1 MNETPSDLKF
11 LDSHEWVKVDDN
23 TVIVGISDHAQ
34 NELGEVVFVE
44 LPAIGDEFVSGDEAA
59 VVESVKAA
67 SEVYTPLS
75 GEVIEV
81 NEALEENPEL
91 VNTSPYEDG
100 WFFKLRVS
108 DENLGSTDMTIKNNP
123 FESNLGWVVDFSDV
137 ERDFIAKENLIEI
150 QKINKLKL
158 VGVLL
163 NEKGI
168 LRSGQKII
176 KDDFEGEVTSGTFSP
191 YIKKSIGLA
200 RVPMA
205 INGDANVQIRN
216 KLLNVKLLS
225 LPFIRKGKIMI

>member
-11 LDSHEWVKVDDN
+11 LDSHEWIKVDDN
-23 TVIVGISDHAQ
+23 AAIVGISDHAQ

-100 WFFKLRVS
+100 WFFKLKVS
-108 DENLGSTDMTIKNNP
+108 DENLVSIDSLMTAEEYSSMLDGN
-123 FESNLGWVVDFSDV
+123 S
-137 ERDFIAKENLIEI
+137 
-150 QKINKLKL
+150 
-158 VGVLL
+158 
-163 NEKGI
+163 
-168 LRSGQKII
+168 
-176 KDDFEGEVTSGTFSP
+176 
-191 YIKKSIGLA
+191 
-200 RVPMA
+200 
-205 INGDANVQIRN
+205 
-216 KLLNVKLLS
+216 
-225 LPFIRKGKIMI
+225 

>member
-67 SEVYTPLS
+67 SEVYTPIS

-81 NEALEENPEL
+81 NDALEENPEL

-108 DENLGSTDMTIKNNP
+108 DENLGSIDSLMTAEEYSSMLDGN
-123 FESNLGWVVDFSDV
+123 S
-137 ERDFIAKENLIEI
+137 
-150 QKINKLKL
+150 
-158 VGVLL
+158 
-163 NEKGI
+163 
-168 LRSGQKII
+168 
-176 KDDFEGEVTSGTFSP
+176 
-191 YIKKSIGLA
+191 
-200 RVPMA
+200 
-205 INGDANVQIRN
+205 
-216 KLLNVKLLS
+216 
-225 LPFIRKGKIMI
+225 

>member
-11 LDSHEWVKVDDN
+11 LDSHEWVRVDDN

-91 VNTSPYEDG
+91 VNTSPYEEG
-100 WFFKLRVS
+100 WFFKLEVS
-108 DENLGSTDMTIKNNP
+108 DENLGSIDSLMTAEEYSSMLDGN
-123 FESNLGWVVDFSDV
+123 S
-137 ERDFIAKENLIEI
+137 
-150 QKINKLKL
+150 
-158 VGVLL
+158 
-163 NEKGI
+163 
-168 LRSGQKII
+168 
-176 KDDFEGEVTSGTFSP
+176 
-191 YIKKSIGLA
+191 
-200 RVPMA
+200 
-205 INGDANVQIRN
+205 
-216 KLLNVKLLS
+216 
-225 LPFIRKGKIMI
+225 

>member
-1 MNETPSDLKF
+1 MNETPGDLKF
-11 LDSHEWVKVDDN
+11 LDSHEWIKVDDN

-100 WFFKLRVS
+100 WFFKLKVS
-108 DENLGSTDMTIKNNP
+108 DENLGSIDGLMTAEEYSSMLDGN
-123 FESNLGWVVDFSDV
+123 S
-137 ERDFIAKENLIEI
+137 
-150 QKINKLKL
+150 
-158 VGVLL
+158 
-163 NEKGI
+163 
-168 LRSGQKII
+168 
-176 KDDFEGEVTSGTFSP
+176 
-191 YIKKSIGLA
+191 
-200 RVPMA
+200 
-205 INGDANVQIRN
+205 
-216 KLLNVKLLS
+216 
-225 LPFIRKGKIMI
+225 

>member
-81 NEALEENPEL
+81 NEALEENPEF

-108 DENLGSTDMTIKNNP
+108 DENLVSIDSLMTAEEYSSMLDGN
-123 FESNLGWVVDFSDV
+123 S
-137 ERDFIAKENLIEI
+137 
-150 QKINKLKL
+150 
-158 VGVLL
+158 
-163 NEKGI
+163 
-168 LRSGQKII
+168 
-176 KDDFEGEVTSGTFSP
+176 
-191 YIKKSIGLA
+191 
-200 RVPMA
+200 
-205 INGDANVQIRN
+205 
-216 KLLNVKLLS
+216 
-225 LPFIRKGKIMI
+225 

>member
-81 NEALEENPEL
+81 NEALEESPEL

-108 DENLGSTDMTIKNNP
+108 DENLGSIDSLMTA
-123 FESNLGWVVDFSDV
+123 EEYSSMLDSNS
-137 ERDFIAKENLIEI
+137 
-150 QKINKLKL
+150 
-158 VGVLL
+158 
-163 NEKGI
+163 
-168 LRSGQKII
+168 
-176 KDDFEGEVTSGTFSP
+176 
-191 YIKKSIGLA
+191 
-200 RVPMA
+200 
-205 INGDANVQIRN
+205 
-216 KLLNVKLLS
+216 
-225 LPFIRKGKIMI
+225 

>member
-1 MNETPSDLKF
+1 MNEAPSDLKF

-59 VVESVKAA
+59 IVESVKAA

-81 NEALEENPEL
+81 NEALEENPEF

-108 DENLGSTDMTIKNNP
+108 DENLGSIDSLMTAEEYSSMLDGN
-123 FESNLGWVVDFSDV
+123 S
-137 ERDFIAKENLIEI
+137 
-150 QKINKLKL
+150 
-158 VGVLL
+158 
-163 NEKGI
+163 
-168 LRSGQKII
+168 
-176 KDDFEGEVTSGTFSP
+176 
-191 YIKKSIGLA
+191 
-200 RVPMA
+200 
-205 INGDANVQIRN
+205 
-216 KLLNVKLLS
+216 
-225 LPFIRKGKIMI
+225 

>member
-67 SEVYTPLS
+67 SEVYTPIS

-91 VNTSPYEDG
+91 VNTSPYEEG
-100 WFFKLRVS
+100 WFFKLKVS
-108 DENLGSTDMTIKNNP
+108 DENLESIDSLMTAEEYSSMLDGN
-123 FESNLGWVVDFSDV
+123 S
-137 ERDFIAKENLIEI
+137 
-150 QKINKLKL
+150 
-158 VGVLL
+158 
-163 NEKGI
+163 
-168 LRSGQKII
+168 
-176 KDDFEGEVTSGTFSP
+176 
-191 YIKKSIGLA
+191 
-200 RVPMA
+200 
-205 INGDANVQIRN
+205 
-216 KLLNVKLLS
+216 
-225 LPFIRKGKIMI
+225 

>member
-67 SEVYTPLS
+67 SEVYTPIS

-100 WFFKLRVS
+100 WFFKLRVG
-108 DENLGSTDMTIKNNP
+108 DENLGSIDSLMTAEEYSSMLDGN
-123 FESNLGWVVDFSDV
+123 S
-137 ERDFIAKENLIEI
+137 
-150 QKINKLKL
+150 
-158 VGVLL
+158 
-163 NEKGI
+163 
-168 LRSGQKII
+168 
-176 KDDFEGEVTSGTFSP
+176 
-191 YIKKSIGLA
+191 
-200 RVPMA
+200 
-205 INGDANVQIRN
+205 
-216 KLLNVKLLS
+216 
-225 LPFIRKGKIMI
+225 

>member
-75 GEVIEV
+75 GKVIEV
-81 NEALEENPEL
+81 NEALEENPEF

-108 DENLGSTDMTIKNNP
+108 DENLGSIDSLMTAEEYSSMLDGN
-123 FESNLGWVVDFSDV
+123 S
-137 ERDFIAKENLIEI
+137 
-150 QKINKLKL
+150 
-158 VGVLL
+158 
-163 NEKGI
+163 
-168 LRSGQKII
+168 
-176 KDDFEGEVTSGTFSP
+176 
-191 YIKKSIGLA
+191 
-200 RVPMA
+200 
-205 INGDANVQIRN
+205 
-216 KLLNVKLLS
+216 
-225 LPFIRKGKIMI
+225 

>member
-67 SEVYTPLS
+67 SEVYTPIS

-100 WFFKLRVS
+100 WFFKLKVS
-108 DENLGSTDMTIKNNP
+108 DENLGSISSLMTA
-123 FESNLGWVVDFSDV
+123 E
-137 ERDFIAKENLIEI
+137 E
-150 QKINKLKL
+150 
-158 VGVLL
+158 
-163 NEKGI
+163 
-168 LRSGQKII
+168 
-176 KDDFEGEVTSGTFSP
+176 
-191 YIKKSIGLA
+191 Y
-200 RVPMA
+200 
-205 INGDANVQIRN
+205 
-216 KLLNVKLLS
+216 LS
-225 LPFIRKGKIMI
+225 MLDGNS